1 MWVALAAV
9 ALVGLVTVA
18 LGWMGLIGHLPRN
31 HFAGGRTPFTESSDA
46 AWKATHRAGG
56 PHLIFGGVAA
66 AMVALAFLPF
76 AAAGKVSNGI
86 AQVAVLVA
94 AMALAIAA
102 VAGWRARVRTAKRE
116 LAAAESDES
125 R

>member
-1 MWVALAAV
+1 MWVALAVV
-9 ALVGLVTVA
+9 ALLGILMVVV
-18 LGWMGLIGHLPRN
+18 GWMGLIGNLPRN
-31 HFAGGRTPFTESSDA
+31 HIAGIRTPFTQSSDE
-46 AWKATHRAGG
+46 AWKATHRAGA
-56 PHLIFGGVAA
+56 PYLIFGGVAA

-94 AMALAIAA
+94 AMALATAA
-102 VAGWRARVRTAKRE
+102 VAGWQVGVRTAKRE
-116 LAAAESDES
+116 LVAAESDES